1 MNKFNEV
8 MGSMENKKFDII
20 LSNPPYGKIGVE
32 VTWRI
37 ISEIEFEDFVN
48 LLPAN
53 DYFKRENSKKYK
65 LWQYVKNVKRMI
77 PLKHEFEDAAVTT
90 HMCKI
95 QKSPNL
101 FISAEEFE
109 IESYADSQLNR
120 FFYETRSR
128 EGTFTTIY
136 KPRLKDKDEY
146 NNKNCFYIGKRYASG
161 GCLYKKDSFDYKWD
175 VEKSVDMDELLKSG
189 AKSEQALGRIGDF
202 YFVKFN
208 TSKECENFTK
218 FAYLYEEGYK
228 FISKVITAANKNSSL
243 DPIKILPKVDW
254 TKEWTV
260 EEILKDYGYTDNEIQ
275 EVMNDLKNFKGMNE

>member
-1 MNKFNEV
+1 

-20 LSNPPYGKIGVE
+20 LSNPPYGQIGVE

-101 FISAEEFE
+101 FISAEEFLYSPTPSKTE
-109 IESYADSQLNR
+109 LKPIPPTNKSLL
-120 FFYETRSR
+120 FFLIS
-128 EGTFTTIY
+128 F
-136 KPRLKDKDEY
+136 
-146 NNKNCFYIGKRYASG
+146 AS
-161 GCLYKKDSFDYKWD
+161 
-175 VEKSVDMDELLKSG
+175 VEK
-189 AKSEQALGRIGDF
+189 
-202 YFVKFN
+202 
-208 TSKECENFTK
+208 
-218 FAYLYEEGYK
+218 
-228 FISKVITAANKNSSL
+228 
-243 DPIKILPKVDW
+243 
-254 TKEWTV
+254 
-260 EEILKDYGYTDNEIQ
+260 
-275 EVMNDLKNFKGMNE
+275 